1 MKITI
6 ELLKNWNAC
15 LEGIAWANA
24 HYPNGV
30 EYDVAVAALIAN
42 GKDDWRIW
50 LARTVAKHTTDES
63 LLARLAGDESW
74 YVRRAVAERTTD
86 ESLLARLAGDESWYV
101 RLAATQQLLNMELKN
116 AGG

>member
-74 YVRRAVAERTTD
+74 YVR
-86 ESLLARLAGDESWYV
+86 
-101 RLAATQQLLNMELKN
+101 LAATQQLLNMELKN